1 MEILFNENERFAG
14 MRKLSLLIVCLFFW
28 GCAPAANRIPDGKTE
43 TDWEFDRKCCLV
55 KSGRVEGFLFTDP
68 VNLFLN
74 IERNKKYRE
83 CLAELGWI
91 E

>member
-1 MEILFNENERFAG
+1 MRKIALLIIIFILF
-14 MRKLSLLIVCLFFW
+14 LS
-28 GCAPAANRIPDGKTE
+28 CAPVTNRIPDGKTE
-43 TDWEFDRKCCLV
+43 ADREFDRKCCLV
-55 KSGRVEGFLFTDP
+55 KSGRVEGFLLTDP

-74 IERNKKYRE
+74 IERNKKYKE